1 MWKLT
6 QKSWAQKWSVLKRI
20 RIQGSTGCGFGIRIR
35 TQFYFLKHFFQ
46 LTSFDG
52 KILKLQNISYN
63 SRYAVLRN
71 RPSRFGL
78 RFLAGSEFSE
88 HSLETLTKSQ
98 LGKLFSVHIQKS
110 GPRNGFLCV
119 VEPLDMGCCSKR
131 SFILI

>member
-78 RFLAGSEFSE
+78 RFLAGSEFSDY
-88 HSLETLTKSQ
+88 SLETLTKSQ
-98 LGKLFSVHIQKS
+98 LGKLFLCTHTKIRPQEWFFVCCEAT
-110 GPRNGFLCV
+110 GFGML
-119 VEPLDMGCCSKR
+119 
-131 SFILI
+131 